1 LDEFKKETRMKKSLR
16 SFVLFALAVSLQGT
30 SFSQTTWPDNNVRL
44 VVPYAPGGTTDYA
57 ARQIAQKL
65 TEQTG
70 KSFFVENK
78 TGASGTIGTD
88 MVAKSKPDGT
98 TFQVN
103 DTTYAMLPHLFK
115 KLPWDHAN
123 DLIPVTTLA
132 VTPLVVVVGT
142 NAPYKSAKEFIDFA
156 RKNPGKANYGSGGN
170 GSSTHLGAELL
181 KQSAKLF
188 ITHIPYKGAGD
199 AIRGVMSGEVDIL
212 VTAAPTAI
220 PAIAGGRV
228 RALMVTSPK
237 RLPALPDV
245 PTTAEVGLKDF
256 NATNWFGLAAPKG
269 TPKPIIDKLQ
279 SEVKKALSS
288 PDLVKRFTD
297 QGAEPGGMPVAD
309 FQKLVRDETQ
319 RWGKLIEAAGVQPE

>member
-1 LDEFKKETRMKKSLR
+1 MKKSLR
-16 SFVLFALAVSLQGT
+16 FSILTSLMIALHGASFAQT
-30 SFSQTTWPDNNVRL
+30 SWPEGNVRL
-44 VVPYAPGGTTDYA
+44 VVPYAAGGTTDFA

-70 KSFFVENK
+70 KSFYVENK
-78 TGASGTIGTD
+78 VGASGTIGTD
-88 MVAKSKPDGT
+88 FVAKSKPDGA
-98 TFQVN
+98 TFQIN

-123 DLIPVTTLA
+123 DLVPVTTLA
-132 VTPLVVVVGT
+132 VTPLVVVVGA
-142 NAPYKSAKEFIDFA
+142 NAPYKTAKEFLDFA
-156 RKNPGKANYGSGGN
+156 RKNPGKANYGSGGV

-181 KQSAKLF
+181 KQSGSLF

-199 AIRGVMSGEVDIL
+199 AIRGVMAGEVDIL

-220 PAIAGGRV
+220 PAVAGGRV

-237 RLPALPDV
+237 RLASMPDV

-256 NATNWFGLAAPKG
+256 NATNWFGIAAPKG
-269 TPKPIIDKLQ
+269 TPKQVIDKLQ
-279 SEVKKALSS
+279 AEVKKSFSS
-288 PDLVKRFTD
+288 PDLLKRFAD

-319 RWGKLIEAAGVQPE
+319 RWGKLIQAAGVQPE

>member
-1 LDEFKKETRMKKSLR
+1 MKMNLR
-16 SFVLFALAVSLQGT
+16 PLLVAALAVSVQAT
-30 SFSQTTWPDNNVRL
+30 AWTQTNWPESNVRL
-44 VVPYAPGGTTDYA
+44 VVPYAPGGTTDFA

-88 MVAKSKPDGT
+88 MVAKSKPDGS

-123 DLIPVTTLA
+123 DLVPVTTLA
-132 VTPLVVVVGT
+132 VTPLVVVVGA
-142 NAPYKSAKEFIDFA
+142 NAPYKSAKEFIEFA
-156 RKNPGKANYGSGGN
+156 RKNPGKANYGSGGL

-181 KQSAKLF
+181 KQSGKLF

-199 AIRGVMSGEVDIL
+199 AIRGVMAGEVDIL

-220 PAIAGGRV
+220 PAVTGGRV

-245 PTTAEVGLKDF
+245 PTTAELGLKDF
-256 NATNWFGLAAPKG
+256 KATNWFGLAAPKG
-269 TPKPIIDKLQ
+269 TPKPIIDKMQ
-279 SEVKKALSS
+279 AEVKKAFSS
-288 PDLVKRFTD
+288 PELLKRFAD
-297 QGAEPGGMPVAD
+297 QGAEAGGMPVAD
-309 FQKLVRDETQ
+309 FQKMVVDETQ
-319 RWGKLIEAAGVQPE
+319 RWGKLIQTAGVQPE

>member
-1 LDEFKKETRMKKSLR
+1 MKKSLR
-16 SFVLFALAVSLQGT
+16 FSILTSLMIALHGT
-30 SFSQTTWPDNNVRL
+30 SFAQTSWPEGNVRL
-44 VVPYAPGGTTDYA
+44 VVPYAAGGTTDFA

-70 KSFFVENK
+70 KSFYVENK
-78 TGASGTIGTD
+78 VGASGTIGTD
-88 MVAKSKPDGT
+88 FVAKSKPDGA
-98 TFQVN
+98 TFQIN

-123 DLIPVTTLA
+123 DLVPVTTLA
-132 VTPLVVVVGT
+132 VTPLVVVVGA
-142 NAPYKSAKEFIDFA
+142 NAPYKTAKEFLDFA
-156 RKNPGKANYGSGGN
+156 RKNPGKTNYGSGGV

-181 KQSAKLF
+181 KQSGSLF

-199 AIRGVMSGEVDIL
+199 AIRGVMAGEVDIL

-220 PAIAGGRV
+220 PAVAGGRV

-237 RLPALPDV
+237 RLTSMPDV

-256 NATNWFGLAAPKG
+256 NATNWFGIAAPKG
-269 TPKPIIDKLQ
+269 TPKPVIDKLQ
-279 SEVKKALSS
+279 AEVKKAVSAQ
-288 PDLVKRFTD
+288 DLVKRFAD

-319 RWGKLIEAAGVQPE
+319 RWGKLIKAAGVQPE

>member
-1 LDEFKKETRMKKSLR
+1 MKKSLR
-16 SFVLFALAVSLQGT
+16 FSILTSLMIALHGASFAQT
-30 SFSQTTWPDNNVRL
+30 SWPEGNVRL
-44 VVPYAPGGTTDYA
+44 VVPYAAGGTTDFA

-70 KSFFVENK
+70 KSFYVENK
-78 TGASGTIGTD
+78 VGASGTIGTD
-88 MVAKSKPDGT
+88 FVAKSKPDGA
-98 TFQVN
+98 TFQIN

-123 DLIPVTTLA
+123 DLVPVTTLA
-132 VTPLVVVVGT
+132 VTPLVVVVGA
-142 NAPYKSAKEFIDFA
+142 NAPYKTAKEFLDFA
-156 RKNPGKANYGSGGN
+156 RKNPGKANYGSGGV

-181 KQSAKLF
+181 KQSGSLF

-199 AIRGVMSGEVDIL
+199 AIRGVMAGEVDIL

-220 PAIAGGRV
+220 PVVAGGRV

-237 RLPALPDV
+237 RLASLPDV
-245 PTTAEVGLKDF
+245 PTTTEVGLKDF
-256 NATNWFGLAAPKG
+256 NATNWFGIAAPKG
-269 TPKPIIDKLQ
+269 TPKPVIDKLQ
-279 SEVKKALSS
+279 AEVKKAFSS
-288 PDLVKRFTD
+288 QDLLKRFAD

-319 RWGKLIEAAGVQPE
+319 HWGKLIQAAGVQPE

>member
-1 LDEFKKETRMKKSLR
+1 MKTANRLT
-16 SFVLFALAVSLQGT
+16 LLITLMYALQGT
-30 SFSQTTWPDNNVRL
+30 AAAQTTWPDNNVRL
-44 VVPYAPGGTTDYA
+44 VVPYAAGGTTDFA

-70 KSFFVENK
+70 KSFYVENK

-88 MVAKSKPDGT
+88 LVAKSKPDGS
-98 TFQVN
+98 TFQIN

-123 DLIPVTTLA
+123 DLVPVTTLA
-132 VTPLVVVVGT
+132 VTPLVVVVAS
-142 NAPYKSAKEFIDFA
+142 NAPYKSAKEFIEFA
-156 RKNPGKANYGSGGN
+156 RKNPGKANYGSGGM

-181 KQSAKLF
+181 KQSGSLF

-199 AIRGVMSGEVDIL
+199 AIRGVMAGEVDIL

-220 PAIAGGRV
+220 PAVAGGRV

-237 RLPALPDV
+237 RLTALPDV

-256 NATNWFGLAAPKG
+256 NATNWFGIAAPKG

-279 SEVKKALSS
+279 AEVKKSFSS
-288 PDLVKRFTD
+288 PDLLKRFAD

-319 RWGKLIEAAGVQPE
+319 RWGKLIQAAGVQPE

>member
-1 LDEFKKETRMKKSLR
+1 MKKSLHFSILTSLMIALHGA
-16 SFVLFALAVSLQGT
+16 SFAQT
-30 SFSQTTWPDNNVRL
+30 SWPEGNVRL
-44 VVPYAPGGTTDYA
+44 VVPYAAGGTTDFA

-70 KSFFVENK
+70 KSFYVENK
-78 TGASGTIGTD
+78 VGASGTIGTD
-88 MVAKSKPDGT
+88 FVAKSKPDGT
-98 TFQVN
+98 TFQIN

-132 VTPLVVVVGT
+132 VTPLVVVVGA
-142 NAPYKSAKEFIDFA
+142 NAPYKTAKEFLDFA
-156 RKNPGKANYGSGGN
+156 RKNPGKANYGSGGV

-181 KQSAKLF
+181 KQSGNLF

-199 AIRGVMSGEVDIL
+199 AIRGVMAGEVDIL

-220 PAIAGGRV
+220 PAVAGGRV

-237 RLPALPDV
+237 RLASMPDV

-256 NATNWFGLAAPKG
+256 NATNWFGIAAPKD

-279 SEVKKALSS
+279 AEVKKAFSAQ
-288 PDLVKRFTD
+288 DLLKRFAD
-297 QGAEPGGMPVAD
+297 QGAEPGGIPAAD
-309 FQKLVRDETQ
+309 FQKLVREETQ
-319 RWGKLIEAAGVQPE
+319 RWGKLIQAAGVQPE

>member
-1 LDEFKKETRMKKSLR
+1 MKKAFHIPLLAAL
-16 SFVLFALAVSLQGT
+16 VLSATGSAWA
-30 SFSQTTWPDNNVRL
+30 QTNWPEGNVRL
-44 VVPYAPGGTTDYA
+44 VVPYAPGGTTDFA

-78 TGASGTIGTD
+78 AGASGTIGTD

-115 KLPWDHAN
+115 KLPWDHTT

-132 VTPLVVVVGT
+132 VTPLVVVVGS
-142 NAPYKSAKEFIDFA
+142 NAPYKTAQEFIEFA
-156 RKNPGKANYGSGGN
+156 RRNPGKANYGSGGV

-181 KQSAKLF
+181 KQSGKLF

-199 AIRGVMSGEVDIL
+199 AIRGVMAGEVDIL

-220 PAIAGGRV
+220 PAVAGGRV

-237 RLPALPDV
+237 RLPSLPNV

-269 TPKPIIDKLQ
+269 TPQPIIDKMQ
-279 SEVKKALSS
+279 AEVKKALSS
-288 PDLVKRFTD
+288 ADLLKRFAD
-297 QGAEPGGMPVAD
+297 QGAEAGGIPAAD
-309 FQKLVRDETQ
+309 FQKMVRSETQ
-319 RWGKLIEAAGVQPE
+319 RWGQLIKAAGVQPE

>member
-1 LDEFKKETRMKKSLR
+1 MKKAFRVPL
-16 SFVLFALAVSLQGT
+16 LAALVITFST
-30 SFSQTTWPDNNVRL
+30 STWAQSNWPEGNVRL
-44 VVPYAPGGTTDYA
+44 VVPYAPGGTTDFA

-115 KLPWDHAN
+115 NLPWDHAN

-132 VTPLVVVVGT
+132 VTPLVVVVGANT
-142 NAPYKSAKEFIDFA
+142 PYKTAQDFIEFA
-156 RKNPGKANYGSGGN
+156 RRNPGKANYGSGGV

-181 KQSAKLF
+181 KQSGKLF

-237 RLPALPDV
+237 RLPSLPDV

-269 TPKPIIDKLQ
+269 TPQPIIDKMQ
-279 SEVKKALSS
+279 AEVKKALSA
-288 PDLVKRFTD
+288 PDLLKRFAD
-297 QGAEPGGMPVAD
+297 QGAETGGIPAAE
-309 FQKLVRDETQ
+309 FQKLVRSETQ
-319 RWGKLIEAAGVQPE
+319 RWGQLIKAAGVQPE

>member
-1 LDEFKKETRMKKSLR
+1 MNTLLKKIFTAG
-16 SFVLFALAVSLQGT
+16 VITALGVMTVKA
-30 SFSQTTWPDNNVRL
+30 QTTWPDNNVRL
-44 VVPYAPGGTTDYA
+44 VVPYAPGGTTDFA

-88 MVAKSKPDGT
+88 LLAKSKPDGT

-115 KLPWDHAN
+115 KLPWDHVN
-123 DLIPVTTLA
+123 DLVPVTTLA
-132 VTPLVVVVGT
+132 VTPLVVVVGA
-142 NAPYKSAKEFIDFA
+142 NAPYKSAKEFIEFA
-156 RKNPGKANYGSGGN
+156 RKNPGKANYGSGGM

-181 KQSAKLF
+181 KQSGKLF

-199 AIRGVMSGEVDIL
+199 AIRGVMAGEVDIL

-220 PAIAGGRV
+220 PAVAGGRV

-279 SEVKKALSS
+279 AEVKKAFSA
-288 PDLVKRFTD
+288 PDLLKRFAD
-297 QGAEPGGMPVAD
+297 QGAEPGGMPIAD
-309 FQKLVRDETQ
+309 FQKLVRDETL
-319 RWGKLIEAAGVQPE
+319 RWGKLIQATGVQPE

>member
-1 LDEFKKETRMKKSLR
+1 MHQEIVMNTIRRLTLWSVGLL
-16 SFVLFALAVSLQGT
+16 VLQATAWAQT
-30 SFSQTTWPDNNVRL
+30 SWPDSSVRL
-44 VVPYAPGGTTDYA
+44 VVPYAAGGTTDFA

-70 KSFFVENK
+70 KSFYVDNK

-88 MVAKSKPDGT
+88 WVAKSKPDGT

-115 KLPWDHAN
+115 KLPWDHAT
-123 DLIPVTTLA
+123 DLVPVTTLA
-132 VTPLVVVVGT
+132 ITPLIVVVGAH
-142 NAPYKSAKEFIDFA
+142 APYKSARELIDFV
-156 RKNPGKANYGSGGN
+156 RSHPGKANYGSGGM

-181 KQSAKLF
+181 KQSGQLF

-199 AIRGVMSGEVDIL
+199 AIRAVMAGEVDIL

-220 PAIAGGRV
+220 PAVAAGRV

-269 TPKPIIDKLQ
+269 TPQAVIDKMQ
-279 SEVKKALSS
+279 AEVKKAFSA
-288 PDLVKRFTD
+288 PDLLKRFAE
-297 QGAEPGGMPVAD
+297 QGAEPGGMPAAD
-309 FQKLVRDETQ
+309 FQKMVRDETQ
-319 RWGKLIEAAGVQPE
+319 RWGKLIQAAGVQPE

>member
-1 LDEFKKETRMKKSLR
+1 MNKTLR
-16 SFVLFALAVSLQGT
+16 SFVLIALAASLQQGT
-30 SFSQTTWPDNNVRL
+30 SFAQTSWPENSVRL

-142 NAPYKSAKEFIDFA
+142 NAPYKSAKEFIEFA
-156 RKNPGKANYGSGGN
+156 RKYPGKANYGSGGN

-181 KQSAKLF
+181 KQSGKLF

-199 AIRGVMSGEVDIL
+199 AIRGVMAGEVDIL

-256 NATNWFGLAAPKG
+256 NATNWFGIAAPKG

-279 SEVKKALSS
+279 SEVKKALAS
-288 PDLVKRFTD
+288 PDLVKRFSD
-297 QGAEPGGMPVAD
+297 QGAEPGGMPAAD

>member
-1 LDEFKKETRMKKSLR
+1 MNPHHRIAVWAAMACAAPGLATAQ
-16 SFVLFALAVSLQGT
+16 ALP
-30 SFSQTTWPDNNVRL
+30 QTLWPENNVRL

-57 ARQIAQKL
+57 ARQMAQKL

-78 TGASGTIGTD
+78 AGASGTIGTD
-88 MVAKSKPDGT
+88 LVAKSKPDGT

-103 DTTYAMLPHLFK
+103 DTTYAMLPHLFQ
-115 KLPWDHAN
+115 KLPWDHDK

-142 NAPYKSAKEFIDFA
+142 NAPYKTAQSFIDFA
-156 RKNPGKANYGSGGN
+156 RNNPGKANYGSGGM
-170 GSSTHLGAELL
+170 GSSSHLGAELL
-181 KQSAKLF
+181 KQSGKLF

-199 AIRGVMSGEVDIL
+199 AIRGVMAGEVDIL

-220 PAIAGGRV
+220 PAVAGGRV
-228 RALMVTSPK
+228 RALMVTSAK

-245 PTTAEVGLKDF
+245 PTTAELGMKDF

-269 TPKPIIDKLQ
+269 TPQPVINKLQ
-279 SEVKKALSS
+279 AEVQKALTA
-288 PDLVKRFTD
+288 PELLKRFAE
-297 QGAEPGGMPVAD
+297 QGAEPGGMPSAD
-309 FQKLVRDETQ
+309 FQKFVREETR
-319 RWGKLIEAAGVQPE
+319 RWGALIRQAGVKPE